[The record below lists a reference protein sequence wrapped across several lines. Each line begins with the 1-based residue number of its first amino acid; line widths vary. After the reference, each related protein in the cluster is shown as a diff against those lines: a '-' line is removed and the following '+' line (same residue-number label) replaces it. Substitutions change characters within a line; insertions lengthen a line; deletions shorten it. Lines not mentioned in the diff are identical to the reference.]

1 MDSRL
6 PRFLFLL
13 LAIFAALYFPSYF
26 SQLPDV
32 VQSHFD
38 SQGHPN
44 GWQTKPVFFA
54 FFVGL
59 TVLAVFVIFG
69 LPALIRAL
77 PAEVMNV
84 PNKQY
89 WFGPERREAS
99 LQFVSSWFAWFGCAV
114 FLVGCFAFDYALKSN
129 LHPHDRPNSAQFA
142 CVLIAFF
149 VFTLLWIIRVFRRFA
164 RITQND

>member
-6 PRFLFLL
+6 PKLLFVLLVL
-13 LAIFAALYFPSYF
+13 LAAVRFSYF
-26 SQLPDV
+26 YPQLPEV

-38 SQGHPN
+38 GQGNAN

-84 PNKQY
+84 SNKQY

-99 LQFVSSWFAWFGCAV
+99 QQFVSSWFAWFGCAV
-114 FLVGCFAFDYALKSN
+114 FLVGCYAFDYAAKSN
-129 LHPHDRPNSAQFA
+129 LRPRDRPDATQFA
-142 CVLIAFF
+142 YVLIMFF
-149 VFTLLWIIRVFRRFA
+149 VFTVVWIIRVFRRFA
-164 RITQND
+164 RISQND